1 VIRWRTSLFYLTKRC
16 PFDGATV
23 MCSDVQ
29 SHESSYPADLDLA
42 WDLSLTALWLLH
54 RAADYAGN
62 AGRSPWDFA
71 IGVQQLRAAGFSDG
85 DLRWLCCK
93 GYAEHAFDT
102 SRPGGQQ
109 RTFEHAA
116 TLAFDGRSSF
126 VLTTSGIQLVR
137 QLEVE
142 RDSLQLPSGK
152 IPDKVA
158 RCDPDATPG
167 TPHWDVL
174 LRDLLGRAS
183 VGQALFGAGAEPR
196 TDSGGVYKKNLGP
209 PGLMTRC
216 RQFAVLLRNGG
227 CIRQFS
233 VLTAIRRH
241 IFFQF
246 HGDESCCPFAIS
258 RILKGYFVCPF
269 SHDSRRFPLV
279 AASYANAT
287 DKCSG

>member
-1 VIRWRTSLFYLTKRC
+1 
-16 PFDGATV
+16 

-174 LRDLLGRAS
+174 LRDLW
-183 VGQALFGAGAEPR
+183 VGQAL
-196 TDSGGVYKKNLGP
+196 VKH
-209 PGLMTRC
+209 
-216 RQFAVLLRNGG
+216 
-227 CIRQFS
+227 FS
-233 VLTAIRRH
+233 VPAPNQERILAAFQEESWPTRIDDPLPPVRGITPKRRLH
-241 IFFQF
+241 STIQCLNRNQKTHLLQF
-246 HGDESCCPFAIS
+246 HGDGCGCGIRWE
-258 RILKGYFVCPF
+258 
-269 SHDSRRFPLV
+269 LV
-279 AASYANAT
+279 
-287 DKCSG
+287 SGTYGW